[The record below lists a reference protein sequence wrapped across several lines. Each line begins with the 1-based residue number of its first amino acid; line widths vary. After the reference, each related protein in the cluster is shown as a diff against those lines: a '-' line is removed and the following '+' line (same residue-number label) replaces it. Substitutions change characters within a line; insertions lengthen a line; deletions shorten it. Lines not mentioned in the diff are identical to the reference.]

1 MNLSLERIA
10 LFLLD
15 MDGTFY
21 LGDSLLPGAMDFVET
36 VRSQGKRFLFLT
48 NNSSKDSKQYADK
61 LRRLEVDVDA
71 SDVFTSGEATA
82 IFIKRRYG
90 SARIFVIG
98 TQSLVRTF
106 EGYGHIVAKT
116 DPQVVVLGYD
126 TEVNYEKLALGCLFI
141 RKGVDYIATHPDINC
156 PSADGPLPDAGS
168 FISLIERSTGRKPDF
183 IVGKPNP
190 LMLEMIVEKT
200 GVEPERIAMVGDRL
214 YTDMEFAKRSGI
226 FSILVLSGE
235 STLED
240 LKKVEEKPDLVLQ
253 NIGELALML
262 KRQV

>member
-1 MNLSLERIA
+1 
-10 LFLLD
+10 
-15 MDGTFY
+15 
-21 LGDSLLPGAMDFVET
+21 
-36 VRSQGKRFLFLT
+36 
-48 NNSSKDSKQYADK
+48 
-61 LRRLEVDVDA
+61 
-71 SDVFTSGEATA
+71 
-82 IFIKRRYG
+82 
-90 SARIFVIG
+90 
-98 TQSLVRTF
+98 
-106 EGYGHIVAKT
+106 KT

-190 LMLEMIVEKT
+190 LMLKMIVEKT